1 MPDINKDMLLNR
13 ILHSGDFTAL
23 EKLYLYG
30 IVKAPSRKQGK
41 WIKGMLDGEGYHC
54 SECRIWK
61 KHIAAAHYC
70 PNCGAE
76 MIGGKP

>member
-13 ILHSGDFTAL
+13 VLHSGDFTAL

-41 WIKGMLDGEGYHC
+41 WIKGMLDSDGYHC

-61 KHIAAAHYC
+61 KHIATARYC
-70 PNCGAE
+70 TNCGAE
-76 MIGGKP
+76 MRGE